1 MKLKS
6 KVLALG
12 VAFLMGMSTPLALAG
27 IVAKDSTT
35 KIMLNGKDTALKGYE
50 VNDNNYFKLRDLAKA
65 LNISVTYDEKTNTAS
80 LDSTKPYVDGAQK
93 LATGN
98 WAKETR
104 EAMQAVMDKNAGA
117 GKYVVFDFDNTT
129 AINDVEE
136 ALLIYQ
142 IENLAFKIKPDQ
154 MYNVLKTQIPD
165 MNKAVGKNDAGKE
178 VTSDMLANDITADYK
193 VLYNSYSGFNA
204 GGKMTLEEVHKTNA
218 YNDFA
223 AKLRYMYS
231 AVGDTFDASVSYP
244 WVTYLFAGMTAD
256 EVYALANAS
265 HRYWSAYPEW
275 TEKKWTSPAAQPG
288 KSGVITASYLT
299 GIRIT
304 SELRDLYTKLMAS
317 GIDVY
322 IVSASFIDVIRA
334 AARDPFFGLNVPEDH
349 IFAMQLKKDANGR
362 YLPEYNYDFGAA
374 GKYAQTQAAGKS
386 TVIKNFI
393 APKYNGAGPLMVFG
407 DSAGDYNMMT
417 EFSDTVLGVI
427 FNRYRKTSDPIWK
440 VSVEAANTIGQ
451 ANPRYVLQGRDN
463 NTGELLP
470 TQKSR
475 MLGKEELVL
484 VRPAA

>member
-12 VAFLMGMSTPLALAG
+12 IAFLMGMSTPLAIAA

-35 KIMLNGKDTALKGYE
+35 KIMLDGKDTALKGYE

-65 LNISVTYDEKTNTAS
+65 LNISVTYDEKTNTAA
-80 LDSTKPYVDGAQK
+80 LDTQKPYIDSAQT
-93 LATGN
+93 LMTGS

-104 EAMQAVMDKNAGA
+104 EAIQAVMDRNAGA

-142 IENLAFKIKPDQ
+142 IENLSFKIKPDQ
-154 MYNVLKTQIPD
+154 MYSVLQTQIPD
-165 MNKAVGKNDAGKE
+165 MNKAVGKNGAGQD
-178 VTSDMLANDITADYK
+178 VTSAMLASDIAADYK
-193 VLYNSYSGFNA
+193 VLYNSYSGFGA
-204 GGKMTLEEVHKTNA
+204 GGKATLEDVHKMNE
-218 YNDFA
+218 YIDFG
-223 AKLRYMYS
+223 AKLRYMYA

-265 HRYWSAYPEW
+265 HRYWMAYPTW
-275 TEKKWTSPAAQPG
+275 TEETWTSPEALPG
-288 KSGVITASYLT
+288 KSGVIKASYLT
-299 GIRIT
+299 GVSIT
-304 SELRDLYTKLMAS
+304 SELRDLYAKLMAS

-322 IVSASFIDVIRA
+322 VLSASFIDVIRA
-334 AARDPFFGLNVPEDH
+334 AARDPFFGLNVPEEQ
-349 IFAMQLKKDANGR
+349 IFAMQLKKDADGR

-386 TVIKNFI
+386 TVITNFI
-393 APKYNGAGPLMVFG
+393 APRYNGAGPIMVFG

-417 EFSDTVLGVI
+417 EFSDTELGVI
-427 FNRYRKTSDPIWK
+427 FNRYRKPSDPIWQC
-440 VSVEAANTIGQ
+440 SVEAANTIGQ

-463 NTGELLP
+463 NTGVLLP

-475 MLGKEELVL
+475 MLGAEELVL